1 MRKQR
6 NLMASSKTNKLICP
20 RCTGNGYIRIPNEA
34 VGIKK
39 EVIAQCTMCESE
51 GEIDVKDD
59 ALYFDTNGL
68 HKLQ

>member
-6 NLMASSKTNKLICP
+6 NLMASSKTNKVICP
-20 RCTGNGYIRIPNEA
+20 RCTGNGYIRIPNEE

-59 ALYFDTNGL
+59 TLYFDTNGL